1 MAAAKTKVSMRF
13 REDDLTIID
22 RGAQLLGLSRTE
34 FIRRAALHKAQAAIL
49 NETVIR
55 VSPQANDAF
64 MQAISSPAAASPP
77 KGRPSGC
84 AGPRPGTAR
93 WRFQASITLTRRTAS
108 TASIAARPRS
118 TPGWQASCERTT
130 PAGLPAS

>member
-1 MAAAKTKVSMRF
+1 MAAAKRKVSMRF

-34 FIRRAALHKAQAAIL
+34 FIRRAALHEAQAAIL

-64 MQAISSPAAASPP
+64 MQAISARAAAPP
-77 KGRPSGC
+77 P
-84 AGPRPGTAR
+84 
-93 WRFQASITLTRRTAS
+93 
-108 TASIAARPRS
+108 
-118 TPGWQASCERTT
+118 
-130 PAGLPAS
+130 